1 MAIDFNADLGEGYG
15 AFSVGNDEELLSIIS
30 SCNIACGFHAG
41 DYKTIPQTVKRAMEK
56 GVQIGAHPSFY
67 DLHGFG
73 RRNIPHT
80 PEDIYELMIYQLG
93 ALQAF
98 VRLHGG
104 RLNHVKP
111 HGALYNMG
119 GKDPSVALAIAQAVK
134 DFDRRLVLFGLANS
148 ELIRVGQQVGLE
160 TAQEAFA
167 DRTYQ
172 NDGTLTPRSEKNAVL
187 HDTESVVEQ
196 ALRIAQEGKVTSVDG
211 TDIEL
216 HADTLCF
223 HGDTPEAVEHAKACK
238 QAFEKEGIHITTTF
252 GM

>member
-56 GVQIGAHPSFY
+56 GVQIGAHSSFY

-73 RRNIPHT
+73 RRNIPHE

-111 HGALYNMG
+111 HGALYNVG
-119 GKDPSVALAIAQAVK
+119 CKDSSVAQAIAQAVK
-134 DFDRRLVLFGLANS
+134 DFDQRLVLFGLANS
-148 ELIRVGQQVGLE
+148 ELIRAGQQVGLV

-172 NDGTLTPRSEKNAVL
+172 NDGTLTPRSEINAVL
-187 HDTESVVEQ
+187 HDTDSVVEQ
-196 ALRIAQEGKVTSVDG
+196 ALRIAKEGKVTSVDG
-211 TDIEL
+211 MDIEL

-223 HGDTPEAVEHAKACK
+223 HGDTPESVEHAKACK